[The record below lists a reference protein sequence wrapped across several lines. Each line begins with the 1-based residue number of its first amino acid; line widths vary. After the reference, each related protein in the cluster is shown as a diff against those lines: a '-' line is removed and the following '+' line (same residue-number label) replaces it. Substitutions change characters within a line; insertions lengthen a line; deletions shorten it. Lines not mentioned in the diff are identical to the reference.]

1 MTLIIFRPGSIFP
14 LRWGLLH
21 AQNKHFLQAMTDV
34 QVLRTSREEFNNFLE
49 NNPDVLI
56 NLTRR
61 ILVRAGGLME
71 RMEYLVFGNAYQKV
85 ASILY
90 ILAKRFGRR
99 EGEEVRIKVPM
110 THREIA
116 FLIGVARET
125 VSLEIGKLVKSGI
138 ISDKNKIIIVKN
150 IKKLIK
156 ESLLS

>member
-1 MTLIIFRPGSIFP
+1 
-14 LRWGLLH
+14 
-21 AQNKHFLQAMTDV
+21 MTDV